1 MKKACENR
9 NALFFQDSISKGRLR
24 LREIFTGDKLLG
36 LLMRPKS
43 PLQYRGLYLTRQN
56 LCV

>member
-9 NALFFQDSISKGRLR
+9 NALFFQDSKSKGDYVL
-24 LREIFTGDKLLG
+24 EKFFTGDKLLG

-43 PLQYRGLYLTRQN
+43 PLQYEG
-56 LCV
+56 

>member
-9 NALFFQDSISKGRLR
+9 NALFFQDSKSKGRLR
-24 LREIFTGDKLLG
+24 LREIFTCDKLLG

-43 PLQYRGLYLTRQN
+43 PLQYEGFTKISSS
-56 LCV
+56 V

>member
-9 NALFFQDSISKGRLR
+9 NALFFQDSKSKGRLR

-43 PLQYRGLYLTRQN
+43 LQYEG
-56 LCV
+56 